1 MRTTPKVVISAIA
14 LAVSSSFSAASF
26 AAASEAK
33 TNQFWWPEQLNLSPL
48 RQHNPE
54 SNPYGADFDYASEF
68 NKLDLSQVKQDIE
81 RTLTDSQDW
90 WPADWGHYG
99 PFMIRMA
106 WHSAGVYRVH
116 DGRGG
121 SAGGQQRFDPLNSW
135 PDNANLDKARR
146 LLWPIKQKYGRS
158 LSWAD
163 LMVLAGN
170 VALESMGFK
179 TFGFAGGREDDWEP
193 DLVYWGPEEAFL
205 KDERRDKKGKLKGP
219 LAAVE
224 MGLIY
229 VNPEGPHG
237 KPDPLLAAKDI
248 RMSFGR
254 MAMNDEEVVA
264 LIAGGHTFGKAH
276 GAKKPKDCVGKEPAA
291 AAIEE
296 QGLGWKNK
304 CGSGKGADT
313 TTSGLEGAWTVSPTQ
328 WSTNYLDNLMN
339 FNWVMTKSPAGATQ
353 WVPDSEAAQNLVPDA
368 HIEGKRSAPIMF
380 TTDLALKFD
389 PEYRKIV
396 ERFRADPKQYEEA
409 FAKAWFKLTHRD
421 MGPRARYV
429 GDEVP
434 QQVLKWQDPIPAAD
448 YQMINAAD
456 IKALKQDIV
465 NSNLSKQELIRTAWA
480 AASSHR
486 VTDMRGGAN
495 GGRLRLEPQI
505 SWEVNNPSEVKKVS
519 ATLSDIQTRFNRNS
533 GDKAVSI
540 ADLIVLGGAAALEQ
554 AASDA
559 GFDITVPFQPGRT
572 DASQQQT
579 DVKSFGYLEPKA
591 DAFRNYY
598 SEDAY
603 MSPTKMLV
611 DKANLLGLTV
621 PEMTVLLGGLRALDA
636 NYKGLEHGVLTNNP
650 GQLNNDFFVNL
661 LSMSTKWS
669 AVEGEP
675 GLYQGVDRQTGEP
688 KWTATPVDLIFGSNS
703 ELRAIAEVYASDDAK
718 QKFVDDF
725 VAAWVKV
732 MQLDRFDLK

>member
-1 MRTTPKVVISAIA
+1 M
-14 LAVSSSFSAASF
+14 
-26 AAASEAK
+26 
-33 TNQFWWPEQLNLSPL
+33 
-48 RQHNPE
+48 
-54 SNPYGADFDYASEF
+54 
-68 NKLDLSQVKQDIE
+68 
-81 RTLTDSQDW
+81 
-90 WPADWGHYG
+90 
-99 PFMIRMA
+99 
-106 WHSAGVYRVH
+106 
-116 DGRGG
+116 
-121 SAGGQQRFDPLNSW
+121 
-135 PDNANLDKARR
+135 
-146 LLWPIKQKYGRS
+146 
-158 LSWAD
+158 
-163 LMVLAGN
+163 
-170 VALESMGFK
+170 
-179 TFGFAGGREDDWEP
+179 
-193 DLVYWGPEEAFL
+193 
-205 KDERRDKKGKLKGP
+205 
-219 LAAVE
+219 
-224 MGLIY
+224 
-229 VNPEGPHG
+229 
-237 KPDPLLAAKDI
+237 
-248 RMSFGR
+248 
-254 MAMNDEEVVA
+254 
-264 LIAGGHTFGKAH
+264 
-276 GAKKPKDCVGKEPAA
+276 
-291 AAIEE
+291 
-296 QGLGWKNK
+296 
-304 CGSGKGADT
+304 
-313 TTSGLEGAWTVSPTQ
+313 
-328 WSTNYLDNLMN
+328 
-339 FNWVMTKSPAGATQ
+339 
-353 WVPDSEAAQNLVPDA
+353 
-368 HIEGKRSAPIMF
+368 
-380 TTDLALKFD
+380 
-389 PEYRKIV
+389 
-396 ERFRADPKQYEEA
+396 
-409 FAKAWFKLTHRD
+409 
-421 MGPRARYV
+421 
-429 GDEVP
+429 
-434 QQVLKWQDPIPAAD
+434 
-448 YQMINAAD
+448 
-456 IKALKQDIV
+456 
-465 NSNLSKQELIRTAWA
+465 
-480 AASSHR
+480 
-486 VTDMRGGAN
+486 
-495 GGRLRLEPQI
+495 
-505 SWEVNNPSEVKKVS
+505 KKVL